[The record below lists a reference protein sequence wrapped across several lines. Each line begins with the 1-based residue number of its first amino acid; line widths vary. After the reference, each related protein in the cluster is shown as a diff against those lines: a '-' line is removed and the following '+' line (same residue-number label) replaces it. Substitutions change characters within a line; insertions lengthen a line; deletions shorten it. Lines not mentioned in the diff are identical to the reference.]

1 MEDSKKINEYN
12 SLSPEDV
19 QSNLEQFTNLT
30 KKQQEKK
37 DGIHTFATDISREVQ
52 GKNMS
57 VIKIALAEQRRQQ
70 EYSAIVKQSKNQK
83 FLYVLLLAIFFVGGS
98 LLIAVSLNKKNET
111 VPIPQISQSQ
121 TKANSI
127 VFSNDQIV
135 FDITN
140 FSRSELVQGIKQKY
154 GFVSVP
160 GITNIVTVKKTNEGL
175 RALSGAEF
183 VSSVGTNA
191 PESILPLLQKD
202 FMIGF
207 FQEQN
212 KKEVFVILQFD
223 QFDTFV
229 NQMRE
234 WEPFL
239 LEDLITLFSITNNT
253 GSVLFSQ
260 TFNSEILLNKES
272 RILRDQNQNFILG
285 YTFADRG
292 TVVIT
297 SSKETLT
304 EILERYSI
312 QAIQ

>member
-1 MEDSKKINEYN
+1 MEDPKKINEYD

-19 QSNLEQFTNLT
+19 QDNLEQLTNLT

-37 DGIHTFATDISREVQ
+37 DGIHTFATDIAHEVQ

-70 EYSAIVKQSKNQK
+70 EYSSIVKQSKNQRL
-83 FLYVLLLAIFFVGGS
+83 LYVLLATVFVVGGV
-98 LLIAVSLNKKNET
+98 LLIASSLNKQNET
-111 VPIPQISQSQ
+111 LPIPQTSQP
-121 TKANSI
+121 KANSI
-127 VFSNDQIV
+127 IFSDDQIV
-135 FDITN
+135 FDVTD
-140 FSRSELVQGIKQKY
+140 FSRSELVQGFRQKY
-154 GFVSVP
+154 GFVSTP
-160 GITNIVTVKKTNEGL
+160 GVTNIITIKESNDGL
-175 RALSGAEF
+175 RTLSGAEF
-183 VSSVGTNA
+183 ISIVGTNA
-191 PESILPLLQKD
+191 PEALTPLLQKD
-202 FMIGF
+202 FMVGF
-207 FQEQN
+207 FQEQRE
-212 KKEVFVILQFD
+212 KEVFVILQFD

-239 LEDLITLFSITNNT
+239 LEDLITLFSITNT
-253 GSVLFSQ
+253 SGSILFSQ
-260 TFNSEILLNKES
+260 PFNSEILLNKES

-292 TVVIT
+292 TVIIT

-304 EILERYSI
+304 ELLDRYSI